1 MANFGRVLRNLR
13 QERDHAQ
20 REVERLDQAISVLEG
35 LSSRDHM
42 GRRRGPGRPRK
53 ARRGMSAAGRARIAA
68 AQRARW
74 AKLKRKKAKAGK

>member
-13 QERDHAQ
+13 QERNDAQ

-35 LSSRDHM
+35 LSGDHA

-53 ARRGMSAAGRARIAA
+53 ARRHLSTAARARIAA

-74 AKLKRKKAKAGK
+74 AKLRQKKARTGK